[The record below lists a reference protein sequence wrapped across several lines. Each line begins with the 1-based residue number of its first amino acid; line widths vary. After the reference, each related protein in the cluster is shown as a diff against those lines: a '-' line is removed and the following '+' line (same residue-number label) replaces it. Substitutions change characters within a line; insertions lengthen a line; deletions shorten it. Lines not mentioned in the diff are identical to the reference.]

1 MYYAHTLLGEKKE
14 KWQSLEEHLK
24 NVASLAAGFA
34 GVFYAAKWGEI
45 AGRVHDIGKTRP
57 AFQKKLI
64 ENLPTREDHKGVGA
78 RLLKELN
85 CPIGQILSYCVA
97 GHHSGLP
104 DATDQGNG
112 KSLERLCNDA
122 DPLPEGVPNPLA
134 GELLPGFPFG
144 PKSVFHYSFFT
155 RMIFSALVD
164 ADFLDT
170 EQFMDSERAEWRESG
185 PSLNVLSSV
194 LDEHLSG
201 FSSTGKIN
209 ALRADILA
217 CCRANSERDPG
228 LFTLTVPTGG
238 GKTLTSM
245 AFALD
250 HALKHGLRRIVYVV
264 PYTSIIEQNAQVFRD
279 IFPAGSVVEHHS
291 TFNEKRLDAEGY
303 GENALAAKRHRL
315 ACENW
320 DAPVVVTTSV
330 QFFESLYSNKPSM
343 CRKLH
348 NLAKSVIILDEAQML
363 PTEYLDPCLRALEA
377 LALDYGSS
385 VVLCTATQP
394 ALDKND
400 LACGLEN
407 LFEIAPDPLRMHRE
421 FRRTRLDYVGGK
433 FLMDVADMMRSREQ
447 VLCIVNTRKRASELF
462 DMVKDEDGACHLSA
476 LMCPTHRS
484 RALDGIRA
492 MLRSGN
498 PCRLVST
505 QLIEAGVD
513 VSFPE
518 VLREIAGLDS
528 IVQAA
533 GRCNREGENK
543 ALALV
548 RVFSPQEGVVQA
560 FGKAAGSTK
569 SVLRSEHGEDP
580 FSPAAI
586 REYFRETYWL
596 ENDKLDRKNILKE
609 LSDPSGDWFFA
620 EASRRFR
627 IIENDMVPLIVPY
640 DERAERLVASLR
652 HVDHPGGILREL
664 QQYTVQVYANQ
675 LQALDDAGAIELVED
690 AYPVL
695 REMSFY
701 DERFGLT
708 FPEEAPD
715 SSAFVF

>member
-1 MYYAHTLLGEKKE
+1 MYYAHTLLGEEKD
-14 KWQSLEEHLK
+14 KWQTLEEHLN
-24 NVASLAAGFA
+24 NVAALAADFA
-34 GVFYAAKWGEI
+34 GAFHAAQWGEI

-57 AFQKKLI
+57 AFQRKLI

-85 CPIGQILSYCVA
+85 NPPGQILAYCVA
-97 GHHSGLP
+97 GHHKGLP
-104 DATDQGNG
+104 DASDQGNG
-112 KSLERLCNDA
+112 KSLERICRDA
-122 DPLPEGVPNPLA
+122 DPLPEGVLNPLN
-134 GELLPGFPFG
+134 GESLPNFPFG
-144 PKSVFHYSFFT
+144 PRPVFHYSFFT
-155 RMIFSALVD
+155 RMLFSALVD

-170 EQFMDSERAEWRESG
+170 ERFMDSERSGWRLSG
-185 PSLNVLSSV
+185 PPLTVLSAA
-194 LDEHLSG
+194 LNERLSQ
-201 FSSTGKIN
+201 FSSKGKIN
-209 ALRADILA
+209 TLRAEILA
-217 CCRANSERDPG
+217 HSRANAERDPG

-291 TFNEKRLDAEGY
+291 TFNEDRLDIEDSG
-303 GENALAAKRHRL
+303 GKGLAAKRHRL

-320 DAPVVVTTSV
+320 DAPVVITTSV
-330 QFFESLYSNKPSM
+330 QFFESFYSNKPSK

-363 PTEYLDPCLRALEA
+363 PAKYLDPCLRALEA
-377 LALDYGSS
+377 LVSDYGSS

-400 LACGLEN
+400 LSCGLESS
-407 LFEIAPDPLRMHRE
+407 FEIAPDPLRMHNE
-421 FRRTRLDYVGGK
+421 FRRTRLQHVGEK
-433 FLMDVADMMRSREQ
+433 SLMDVADMVRGCEQ
-447 VLCIVNTRKRASELF
+447 VLSIVNTRKRASELF

-476 LMCPTHRS
+476 LMCPAHRS
-484 RALDGIRA
+484 KVLDGIRA
-492 MLRSGN
+492 TLRSGS

-528 IVQAA
+528 IIQAA

-548 RVFSPQEGVVQA
+548 RVFSPQEGVVRA
-560 FGKAAGSTK
+560 FAKSAGSTE
-569 SVLRSEHGEDP
+569 SVLRSKYGEDP

-596 ENDKLDRKNILKE
+596 ENDKLDRKNILKK
-609 LSDPSGDWFFA
+609 LSDPSGNWFFA

-627 IIENDMVPLIVPY
+627 IIESDMVPVIIPY
-640 DERAERLVASLR
+640 GERAEQLVDSLR
-652 HVDHPGGILREL
+652 YVEHPGGILREL

-708 FPEEAPD
+708 FPEEASD